1 MGINQAPHCAPSDA
15 QFLQPQIKKRFWT
28 QLMLTAEVLHLGTP
42 QDKTCTL
49 RHCRSGC
56 TPSPTSSTGDA
67 WNRVPRDAST
77 FTPIQTTAPAGSQ
90 PSPHST
96 KGHSGLHPRQVPE
109 LSPKQKRC
117 PQHCRALHPAK
128 ENPRPQLCQD
138 TTVHCPVVAVISRR
152 PSPLPFLQIF
162 LGFSKTQL
170 SVLVLLIYFLSI
182 AEPPF

>member
-1 MGINQAPHCAPSDA
+1 MAAPPLQPAAWGMHGTGSHGMPAPSPRYK
-15 QFLQPQIKKRFWT
+15 QLPQR
-28 QLMLTAEVLHLGTP
+28 
-42 QDKTCTL
+42 
-49 RHCRSGC
+49 
-56 TPSPTSSTGDA
+56 
-67 WNRVPRDAST
+67 
-77 FTPIQTTAPAGSQ
+77 PAGSQ

-138 TTVHCPVVAVISRR
+138 TTVHCPVVAMISRR